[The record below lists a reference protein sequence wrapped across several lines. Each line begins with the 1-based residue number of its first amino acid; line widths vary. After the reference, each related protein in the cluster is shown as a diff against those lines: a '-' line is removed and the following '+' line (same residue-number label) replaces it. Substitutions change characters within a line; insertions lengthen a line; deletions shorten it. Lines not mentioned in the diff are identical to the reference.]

1 MALSLSTSWAAG
13 SPYYGRESVI
23 LEGKSFQLTDNRSR
37 SNSSS
42 SNQDPCP
49 RTIHHLSQVI
59 RNQGGKLKSP
69 CAQQITA
76 VRGRPRIAA
85 TSWGPFQPSSCRD
98 KQVYNSKPLART
110 PMISQS

>member
-42 SNQDPCP
+42 SNKTPAP
-49 RTIHHLSQVI
+49 
-59 RNQGGKLKSP
+59 
-69 CAQQITA
+69 
-76 VRGRPRIAA
+76 
-85 TSWGPFQPSSCRD
+85 GPSTTCLRSSETRVANSNPHAPSR
-98 KQVYNSKPLART
+98 
-110 PMISQS
+110 